1 MSDMPSTVGGRLRE
15 WRRRRRFSQLDL
27 ACEAEV
33 STRHLSFLETGRSA
47 PSREMVLRLAE
58 ALEIPLRERNA
69 LLLAAGFAPVFEE
82 RSLAGPDLASAR
94 SMVDLILT
102 RHDPFP
108 ALAVDGRW
116 NLLSANGAAQM
127 LMAAVDAAL
136 LVPPINVLRVS
147 LHPGGLGPRIVNF
160 AEWRGHLL
168 GRLRRQASASGDPFL
183 ADLLA
188 ELSAYP
194 GSGGAQLPAPND
206 RAIAAPLKLRTE
218 AGLLSFLSFTTV
230 FGAPLDITLSEMA
243 LESFF
248 PADAIT
254 GEMLRAMAAKRV
266 ARDAA

>member
-1 MSDMPSTVGGRLRE
+1 VSGTPSKIGARLRE

-33 STRHLSFLETGRSA
+33 STRHLSFVETGRSA
-47 PSREMVLRLAE
+47 PSREMVLRLAG

-82 RSLAGPDLASAR
+82 RSLADHDLAAAR
-94 SMVDLILT
+94 SMVDLILA
-102 RHDPFP
+102 RHDPYP
-108 ALAVDGRW
+108 ALAVDRHW
-116 NLLSANGAAQM
+116 NLLSANGAAQA
-127 LMAAVDAAL
+127 LIGSVDAAL
-136 LVPPINVLRVS
+136 LTPPVNVLRLS
-147 LHPGGLGPRIVNF
+147 LHPEGLGGRIVNF

-168 GRLRRQASASGDPFL
+168 DRLRRQASASGDPVL

-194 GSGGAQLPAPND
+194 GPRAPPPAPAEP
-206 RAIAAPLKLRTE
+206 AIAAPLKLRTE
-218 AGLLSFLSFTTV
+218 AGVLSLVSFTTV
-230 FGAPLDITLSEMA
+230 FGAPLDITLAELA

-254 GEMLRAMAAKRV
+254 GEVLRALAAKRG